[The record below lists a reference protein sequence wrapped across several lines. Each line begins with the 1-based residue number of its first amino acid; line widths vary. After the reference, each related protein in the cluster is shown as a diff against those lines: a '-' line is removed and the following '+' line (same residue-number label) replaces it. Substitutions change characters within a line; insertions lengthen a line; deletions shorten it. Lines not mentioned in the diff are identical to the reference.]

1 MRRVTLAVAAALLLA
16 APAFAEAAGP
26 TISLQQGALQGG
38 TEDGIAVFRD
48 IPFAAPP
55 MGTWRWRAP
64 QPPPN
69 WTGTR
74 DARSFGPI
82 CPQPPTARTRRLAQ
96 SEDCLSL
103 NVWTPQAQDGAKL
116 PVMVWIYG
124 GSFRTGGS
132 AMTIYD
138 GTDLTK
144 HGVIVVT
151 FNYRVGLLGFL
162 DLTGLGQ
169 NFPGEAVA
177 NYGLMDQIAALKWVR
192 ANIARFGGDPSNV
205 TIFGESAGAMSVND
219 LMASPAARGLFAKAI
234 SESGLGLIATR
245 TKARSLEITNSF
257 AAKHDARGTTALDT
271 LRALPV
277 SDIVA
282 DEKSHGLGRDVAP
295 EVDGTVIPDQVPELF
310 AKGEIAK
317 VPYLTGWN
325 SNEASLMRFIGFTP
339 EAMIAALGPRE
350 AEVRALYE
358 QNGTLNDEEFGEKL
372 FDDQVFGAG
381 AQGLADFV
389 AARGAPSYVYHFAY
403 IAENFRSRFK
413 GVDHA
418 GEIPY
423 VFGTRGLDLGFF
435 VNLLTGGI
443 SADDQKVI
451 DKVQDYW
458 TNFAKTGDPNGAGLP
473 SWPAFKPDNE
483 TMVFDNDSIE
493 ARSNFHAPKTAIGF
507 AAWSKRT
514 GLSAP

>member
-26 TISLQQGALQGG
+26 TIFLQQGALQGG

-138 GTDLTK
+138 GTDLAK

-162 DLTGLGQ
+162 D
-169 NFPGEAVA
+169 
-177 NYGLMDQIAALKWVR
+177 
-192 ANIARFGGDPSNV
+192 
-205 TIFGESAGAMSVND
+205 
-219 LMASPAARGLFAKAI
+219 
-234 SESGLGLIATR
+234 
-245 TKARSLEITNSF
+245 
-257 AAKHDARGTTALDT
+257 
-271 LRALPV
+271 
-277 SDIVA
+277 
-282 DEKSHGLGRDVAP
+282 
-295 EVDGTVIPDQVPELF
+295 
-310 AKGEIAK
+310 
-317 VPYLTGWN
+317 
-325 SNEASLMRFIGFTP
+325 
-339 EAMIAALGPRE
+339 
-350 AEVRALYE
+350 
-358 QNGTLNDEEFGEKL
+358 
-372 FDDQVFGAG
+372 
-381 AQGLADFV
+381 
-389 AARGAPSYVYHFAY
+389 
-403 IAENFRSRFK
+403 
-413 GVDHA
+413 
-418 GEIPY
+418 
-423 VFGTRGLDLGFF
+423 
-435 VNLLTGGI
+435 
-443 SADDQKVI
+443 
-451 DKVQDYW
+451 
-458 TNFAKTGDPNGAGLP
+458 
-473 SWPAFKPDNE
+473 
-483 TMVFDNDSIE
+483 
-493 ARSNFHAPKTAIGF
+493 
-507 AAWSKRT
+507 
-514 GLSAP
+514 